1 MIPMTPYACPP
12 HPHKFMCFD
21 EGLPVCVAH
30 THRHSLTHTHTDR
43 YDSEDSWLVT
53 SSEINEE
60 YITQQKQYLQMLNIG
75 PGGKA
80 AGAAS
85 ASRRR
90 AK

>member
-1 MIPMTPYACPP
+1 M
-12 HPHKFMCFD
+12 
-21 EGLPVCVAH
+21 
-30 THRHSLTHTHTDR
+30 
-43 YDSEDSWLVT
+43 T